1 MKTLQSFCRTFKDG
15 RKVTNILA
23 GSSVVFLLY
32 LAIFPTRQ
40 GLCHTHILLTYAIV
54 AITTIGVCVN
64 AKKNTLFYLSS
75 LDFALGIW
83 FLYFL
88 VRMFWGSQY
97 PCSSVFLRITQMLLL
112 YVAMRI
118 LFSSSSITERP
129 IVFSIIAF
137 SVCEIG
143 IGIGQFVQMLASN
156 NVRFPVGSFQ
166 NSGPYAA
173 TMAMGLTMTLYR
185 QKIKSSTIL
194 YIPITIFTLILTM
207 AMSRA
212 AILSS
217 AICSGIIFWN
227 LWKRWF
233 WWVVMASVF
242 AGTFLYHIKEGSAEG
257 RLIIYYISFLNIL
270 HSPVFGGGIGSFF
283 YQYAEEMARF
293 SRENPEF
300 NFHSVG
306 VPDYAFNDLLQIW
319 VEQGCF
325 GITFA
330 ITTIILTFISL
341 KGRGDTLNIGMLS
354 LLIFSF
360 FSYPFELLPYQ
371 IVTVII
377 LAYAGTKVSPEISHI
392 HNDMPSSRYYKHIT
406 VLALII
412 PATLFVNARIIP
424 HVKAEARYQKMT
436 GITDYRFT
444 NEYYKL
450 LTFLRENPQF
460 LFDFGKLLRKQG
472 KYIESNNI
480 LQLGTLV
487 SADPVF
493 RVLQGNNYRD
503 MKCYKKA
510 ETAFK
515 QAFHILPN
523 RIYPLYL
530 LMYLYRQMGEQDKML
545 HMAKTVLDFNVKIE
559 TTETDEMKKSA
570 QKVIEEKNNLTF

>member
-1 MKTLQSFCRTFKDG
+1 
-15 RKVTNILA
+15 
-23 GSSVVFLLY
+23 
-32 LAIFPTRQ
+32 
-40 GLCHTHILLTYAIV
+40 
-54 AITTIGVCVN
+54 
-64 AKKNTLFYLSS
+64 
-75 LDFALGIW
+75 
-83 FLYFL
+83 
-88 VRMFWGSQY
+88 MFWGSQY
-97 PCSSVFLRITQMLLL
+97 PCNSVFLRATQMLLL
-112 YVAMRI
+112 YVALRI

-129 IVFSIIAF
+129 IAFSIIAF
-137 SVCEIG
+137 SVCELG
-143 IGIGQFVQMLASN
+143 IGVLQFIQTLASN

-173 TMAMGLTMTLYR
+173 TLAMGLTMTLYR
-185 QKIKSSTIL
+185 QKIKSATIL
-194 YIPITIFTLILTM
+194 YIPISIFTVILTVD
-207 AMSRA
+207 MSRA

-217 AICSGIIFWN
+217 VICSGIIFWN

-233 WWVVMASVF
+233 WLVVMVCVIA
-242 AGTFLYHIKEGSAEG
+242 ATFLYHVKEASAEG

-270 HSPVFGGGIGSFF
+270 HYPVFGSGIGSFF
-283 YQYAEEMARF
+283 CQYAKEMARF

-306 VPDYAFNDLLQIW
+306 VPDYAFNDLLQIG

-341 KGRGDTLNIGMLS
+341 KRRGDTLNIGMLS

-377 LAYAGTKVSPEISHI
+377 LAYAGTNVSPEISYW
-392 HNDMPSSRYYKHIT
+392 HNDIPSSIYYKII

-412 PATLFVNARIIP
+412 PVTLFVNARIIP
-424 HVKAEARYQKMT
+424 HVKAEAMYQKMT
-436 GITDYRFT
+436 GITDYRFI
-444 NEYYKL
+444 NDYYKQ
-450 LTFLRENPQF
+450 LTYLKENPQF
-460 LFDFGKLLRKQG
+460 LFDFSKLLRKQG

-487 SADPVF
+487 SADPIF

-530 LMYLYRQMGEQDKML
+530 LMCLYRQMGEQDKML
-545 HMAKTVLDFNVKIE
+545 HMAKTVLDFKVKIE
-559 TTETDEMKKSA
+559 TTETDEMKESA
-570 QKVIEEKNNLTF
+570 QKVIEEKDNLTF